1 MRTTK
6 KSFQFFLILALTLLS
21 TACSI
26 ITGNLEET
34 TEPDENMVGMA
45 NPAAVY
51 CEGLGY
57 DMENVQRNGGG
68 DADCIFP
75 DGSRFGQ
82 WDFLSGRC
90 GQEFTY
96 CKLNGGTIE
105 EGANILTC
113 HFADGSTCDEY
124 QYFLGNCSPGDHPDE
139 GTEIILAVEEDD
151 AYPVEEAATVDE
163 QAIEIKSF
171 EEARDYLA
179 AYFLNQYG
187 IEHTEPWIEENI
199 TPEDAGPKSTFCY
212 VSGPLTIVLSAEASA
227 PYAPLYEINEASYI
241 VNGFYWEGTLSFDG
255 LIEEITVY
263 PPGTVLNEAQARDA
277 VLIYLD
283 ETYGLEQSGE
293 WTEESFTPTEDTT
306 MIRVYSSDNWVVEVE
321 FGPAAPL
328 VQSYIV
334 RVEIRADEILWEG
347 EITLRGE
354 IEEISFTQ

>member
-1 MRTTK
+1 MKRSKTIT
-6 KSFQFFLILALTLLS
+6 QIIILLTLTLLS

-26 ITGNLEET
+26 ISGDAADSN
-34 TEPDENMVGMA
+34 EPEENMVGMA

-57 DMENVQRNGGG
+57 AMENVQRNGGG

-75 DGSRFGQ
+75 DGSRCGQ

-96 CKLNGGTIE
+96 CTLNGGTIE

-124 QYFLGNCSPGDHPDE
+124 QYFLGQCSPGDHP
-139 GTEIILAVEEDD
+139 GEISEAILPAEEN
-151 AYPVEEAATVDE
+151 AYPVDE
-163 QAIEIKSF
+163 VAIEIQDF
-171 EEARDYLA
+171 TEARDYLA
-179 AYFLNQYG
+179 AYLLDQYG

-199 TPEDAGPKSTFCY
+199 TPEDAGPKSTFRY
-212 VSGPLTIVLSAEASA
+212 VSGPLTIVLTAEASA
-227 PYAPLYEINEASYI
+227 PYASMYKIDEASYL

-255 LIEEITVY
+255 TIEEITVN
-263 PPGTVLNEAQARDA
+263 PPGTVLNETQARAA
-277 VLIYLD
+277 VLVYLD

-293 WTEESFTPTEDTT
+293 WTEESYTNTENTAL
-306 MIRVYSSDNWVVEVE
+306 IRVYTSDDWVVEVE
-321 FGPAAPL
+321 FEPSAPL
-328 VQSYIV
+328 VSSYLV
-334 RVEIRADEILWEG
+334 RVEIPSEEILWEG